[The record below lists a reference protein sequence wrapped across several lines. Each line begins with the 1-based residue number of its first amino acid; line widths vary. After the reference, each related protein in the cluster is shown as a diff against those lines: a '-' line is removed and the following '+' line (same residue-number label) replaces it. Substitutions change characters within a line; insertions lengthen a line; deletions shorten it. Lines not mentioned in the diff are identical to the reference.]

1 MIERAILS
9 VLVAGFC
16 GAALATA
23 LVPVRANPRVC
34 VEQAG
39 FNRTADVATLVHD
52 ARLAQDMAERS
63 RDAGRRCVW

>member
-9 VLVAGFC
+9 VLVAAVC
-16 GAALATA
+16 GAALATGLA
-23 LVPVRANPRVC
+23 PVRANPRAC

-39 FNRTADVATLVHD
+39 FNRTGDVAALVHD

-63 RDAGRRCVW
+63 REVGRRCVW